1 MPLPEHRVGQAF
13 QPDTGRQAGKP
24 DLLLEHNRNQDN
36 GELSAQPLGVELQPA
51 IRADLLDPVN
61 WQEGLATFA
70 RATNLAVALA
80 DAAGRLIGEY
90 INPRPTWSLLHAKTP
105 PASGVGH
112 VSNVPAREGTLETC
126 PTPEGAAGGVGCPF
140 SLAPLKPCNCV
151 ADALARGGFVV
162 ARDRTGLVHFAVP
175 LVLGGHPLGA
185 LVAGQVFDQYPEQL
199 PLEQVAKQLGL
210 SPARAWQLARLEHP
224 VKQATLEVYA
234 DLLATLGQTFLQT
247 RYHTMLAAERRGQE
261 RTAEANEARTRLLKQ
276 VLSAREEEQRRMA
289 RDLHDGIGQSITSLL
304 LGLCAAAE
312 VPTFAEARAR
322 LGELRSITAS
332 LLDEVQRLARG
343 LRPSVLDDLG
353 LAAALERY
361 AADYTQA
368 HGIAVDVVAPD
379 LALVRLPAEVET
391 ALYRIAQEALTNV
404 LKHAAAKAVSLVVRR
419 QLGVP
424 VSGGSSGV
432 HLTVEDD
439 GRGFDKD
446 ALLQAPGAGKGLGL
460 LDIRERAALLSG
472 AVTIESRPGS
482 GTTVHVCIPLKEE
495 NHGEDS
501 RPDR

>member
-1 MPLPEHRVGQAF
+1 MPLPEHRV
-13 QPDTGRQAGKP
+13 
-24 DLLLEHNRNQDN
+24 LEHNRNQDN
-36 GELSAQPLGVELQPA
+36 GEPSAQPLGVELQPA

-90 INPRPTWSLLHAKTP
+90 INPRPTWSHLYAKTP
-105 PASGVGH
+105 RPI
-112 VSNVPAREGTLETC
+112 VPKLEFGNDG
-126 PTPEGAAGGVGCPF
+126 PGELGCPF
-140 SLAPLKPCNCV
+140 SLAPLQLCNCV
-151 ADALARGGFVV
+151 ADALAIGGFVM

-175 LVLGGHPLGA
+175 LVLDGHPLGA

-199 PLEQVAKQLGL
+199 PLEQVARQFGL
-210 SPARAWQLARLEHP
+210 SSAWQLARLEHP
-224 VKQATLEVYA
+224 VKRATLEVYA

-247 RYHTMLAAERRGQE
+247 RYHTILAAERRGQE
-261 RTAEANEARTRLLKQ
+261 RTAEANEGRARLLKQ
-276 VLSAREEEQRRMA
+276 VMSAREEEQRRIA

-312 VPTFAEARAR
+312 VPTFEEARAR
-322 LGELRSITAS
+322 LGELRSITTS
-332 LLDEVQRLARG
+332 LLDEVRRLAQG

-361 AADYTQA
+361 VADYTQA

-391 ALYRIAQEALTNV
+391 ALYRIAQESLTNV

-419 QLGVP
+419 EV
-424 VSGGSSGV
+424 GGSSGV

-439 GRGFDKD
+439 GRGFDSD
-446 ALLQAPGAGKGLGL
+446 VRLQTPGKGIGLGL
-460 LDIRERAALLSG
+460 LDIRERATLLNG
-472 AVTIESRPGS
+472 TVTIESRLGS
-482 GTTVHVCIPLKEE
+482 GTTVHVYIPLTEE

>member
-1 MPLPEHRVGQAF
+1 MKDKLDRFSFSSFILHPSSFGEHRVQ
-13 QPDTGRQAGKP
+13 
-24 DLLLEHNRNQDN
+24 EHNRNQDN
-36 GELSAQPLGVELQPA
+36 GEPSAQPLGVELPPA
-51 IRADLLDPVN
+51 TRADLLDPVN

-105 PASGVGH
+105 PLQKDESGRMKDEKCPAH
-112 VSNVPAREGTLETC
+112 VSDSSFILPPSSFL
-126 PTPEGAAGGVGCPF
+126 PGCPF

-151 ADALARGGFVV
+151 ADALAPSPPGGEGRVRGRIVV

-224 VKQATLEVYA
+224 VKGATLEVYA

-247 RYHTMLAAERRGQE
+247 CYHTILAAERRGQE
-261 RTAEANEARTRLLKQ
+261 RTAEANEVRARLLIQ
-276 VLSAREEEQRRMA
+276 VMSAREEEQRRIA
-289 RDLHDGIGQSITSLL
+289 RDLHDGIGQSLTSLL

-332 LLDEVQRLARG
+332 LLDEVRRLALG

-419 QLGVP
+419 ELGA
-424 VSGGSSGV
+424 SSSV
-432 HLTVEDD
+432 HFTVEDD
-439 GRGFDKD
+439 GRGFDSD
-446 ALLQAPGAGKGLGL
+446 ALLQAPGTGIGLGL
-460 LDIRERAALLSG
+460 LDIRERAALLNGS
-472 AVTIESRPGS
+472 VTIESRPGS
-482 GTTVHVCIPLKEE
+482 GTTVHVCIPL
-495 NHGEDS
+495 S
-501 RPDR
+501 